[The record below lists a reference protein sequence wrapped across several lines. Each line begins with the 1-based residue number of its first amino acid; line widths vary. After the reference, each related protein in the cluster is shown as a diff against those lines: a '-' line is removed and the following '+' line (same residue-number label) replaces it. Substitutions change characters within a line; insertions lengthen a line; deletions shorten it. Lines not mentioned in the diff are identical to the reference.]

1 MAHMRKTIRDAVVTL
16 LTGLTTTGTRVY
28 PSRLYP
34 YDPANSGGAGLMVYT
49 VSESSFL
56 EGRTL
61 TRELDLVIEVVAQ
74 VNDTLD
80 DTLDTIAVEVETAMG
95 ANPSLG
101 LTGPIDSF
109 LKSTQLA
116 LRKDGEKETGGLVM
130 TYGVMYRTTQ
140 SNPEALN

>member
-16 LTGLTTTGTRVY
+16 LTGLTSTGARVY

-34 YDPANSGGAGLMVYT
+34 YDPAEAGGAGLMVYT
-49 VSESSFL
+49 VSESSLL

-74 VNDTLD
+74 VNGTLD
-80 DTLDTIAVEVETAMG
+80 DDLDTIAVEVETAMG
-95 ANPSLG
+95 DDPALG
-101 LTGPIDSF
+101 FNGPVDSY
-109 LKSTQLA
+109 LKSTQVA

-140 SNPEALN
+140 DNPEALN

>member
-1 MAHMRKTIRDAVVTL
+1 MSET
-16 LTGLTTTGTRVY
+16 
-28 PSRLYP
+28 
-34 YDPANSGGAGLMVYT
+34 SG
-49 VSESSFL
+49 L

-74 VNDTLD
+74 VNVTLD
-80 DTLDTIAVEVETAMG
+80 DDLDTIAVEIETALG
-95 ANPSLG
+95 ANPALG
-101 LTGPIDSF
+101 FSGPVDSW
-109 LKSTQLA
+109 LKSTQVA